1 MVDMVTET
9 WNGSSS

>member
-9 WNGSSS
+9 INR